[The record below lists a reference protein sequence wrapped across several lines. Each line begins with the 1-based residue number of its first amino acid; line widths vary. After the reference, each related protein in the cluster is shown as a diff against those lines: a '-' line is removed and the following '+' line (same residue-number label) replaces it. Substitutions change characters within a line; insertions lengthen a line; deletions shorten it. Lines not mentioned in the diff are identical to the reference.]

1 MALGTVRK
9 SVNYS
14 RNNPRSRPHSGH
26 TNKIKPALTATKS
39 AKRPSSSTVRRKRLT
54 SWYPMMHLSQ
64 EKGKHQAKYTK
75 SEKDAAFP
83 AVDDTNYGIDLLN
96 ISKNAY
102 DA

>member
-1 MALGTVRK
+1 
-9 SVNYS
+9 
-14 RNNPRSRPHSGH
+14 
-26 TNKIKPALTATKS
+26 
-39 AKRPSSSTVRRKRLT
+39 
-54 SWYPMMHLSQ
+54 MHLSQ